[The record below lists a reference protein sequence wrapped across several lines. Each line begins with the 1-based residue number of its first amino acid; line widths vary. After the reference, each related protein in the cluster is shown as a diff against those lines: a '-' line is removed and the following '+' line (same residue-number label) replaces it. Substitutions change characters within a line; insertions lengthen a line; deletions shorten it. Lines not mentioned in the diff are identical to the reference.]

1 MVKEYISY
9 NRESQKSIEQEMQ
22 CLPSWTII

>member
-1 MVKEYISY
+1 MAKEYISH
-9 NRESQKSIEQEMQ
+9 NRESQKNIEQEMQ